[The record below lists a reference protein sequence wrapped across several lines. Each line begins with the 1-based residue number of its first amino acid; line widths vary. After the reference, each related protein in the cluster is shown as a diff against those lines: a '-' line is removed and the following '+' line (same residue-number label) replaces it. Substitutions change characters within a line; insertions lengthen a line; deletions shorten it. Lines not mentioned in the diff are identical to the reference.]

1 MPPKESRA
9 KKSQVKSSRAQ
20 QSTAERTRTQ
30 PERAAKNNTA
40 AATTRVPAAAVKKT
54 ATKKTAV
61 AAKKA
66 PAKKAPA
73 KKAAAKKAA
82 AKKATAKKTTVKE
95 PRARSSKNMDE
106 SGSESESEPLAK
118 SKSEKEEVK
127 LPAVFEELIRKKK
140 YPSPYQVGRFLAGYR
155 ISSSFPYTETKPY
168 RRGCKLAEAKR
179 LLKVFPLQKVVGQY
193 GKSGY
198 NVYNYTAMGLNVPDI
213 TRAIAQEWSMNN
225 EARLQAMKMVLDQGA
240 DPDSCEVD
248 IGGISSIAIRGT
260 ALAAARKRGDTK
272 MVDLLLRRGARDVY
286 TGKRL

>member
-73 KKAAAKKAA
+73 KKAAAKKA
-82 AKKATAKKTTVKE
+82 TAKKTTVKE
-95 PRARSSKNMDE
+95 PRAQSSKNMDE

-179 LLKVFPLQKVVGQY
+179 LLKVFPLRKVVGQY